1 MAYQSS
7 QKITGISFQKDERKA
22 GGAYW
27 TVTGKLKMIDEYE
40 RVLVL
45 GREEQISFDDVLDNT
60 SKLFGQVFDNED

>member
-7 QKITGISFQKDERKA
+7 QKITGISFQKDERKD

-27 TVTGKLKMIDEYE
+27 KVSGKLKMIDEYE

>member
-1 MAYQSS
+1 MS
-7 QKITGISFQKDERKA
+7 
-22 GGAYW
+22 
-27 TVTGKLKMIDEYE
+27 GKLKMIDEYE